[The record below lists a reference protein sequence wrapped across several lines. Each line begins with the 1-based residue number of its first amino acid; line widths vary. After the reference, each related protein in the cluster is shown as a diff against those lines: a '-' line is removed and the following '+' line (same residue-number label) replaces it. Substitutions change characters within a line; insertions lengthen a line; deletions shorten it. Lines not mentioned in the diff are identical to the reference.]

1 MAEKERLRQ
10 DFLEGL
16 QKKLSEA
23 SCTDEIYALLAEA
36 AVRLTACEGLSFF
49 IRREDGFEQ
58 VHRLGKFPG
67 IEGVTRAVLP
77 DGEEN
82 PVFSGT
88 VMIGKV
94 YLQEKED
101 GIFMVF
107 RPKQELMTERNRE
120 CLQLICGMG
129 ALAQKELWLRGK
141 AHRDAMTDET
151 TGALNRS
158 CLLQRLQEDL
168 GTEIG
173 NAALIDINVDG
184 FKLYNEMYGYMNSD
198 ALLKFVADAI
208 RGEKTAQGEVYRFG
222 ADEFLLLE
230 PGMVEE
236 QAFDMAERIRRR
248 IRDNSRKK
256 KELIH
261 QLTVSCGIVLFPEY
275 VEEKEELLGCCV
287 RAAYYAKTRGK
298 DQTALWR
305 KEDRPRERSGYYR
318 TSFERIAPTIYALM
332 AAVDA
337 KDQITF
343 RHSLKVSEYATLL
356 AQALE
361 LKEEEVEII
370 REAGLLHDIG
380 KIGIPESIL
389 KKQGR
394 LTEAEYT
401 VMKEHVENA
410 VEMIRYLPDMNYVL
424 PAVVGHHERYDGK
437 GYPAGLAGGA
447 IPLGAR
453 CLALA
458 DSFDTMTARRP
469 YKEPM
474 QISYAVKEL
483 EKGKNTQFDPYL
495 TDVFLHL
502 IAEGRV
508 QVWGGGD
515 D

>member
-1 MAEKERLRQ
+1 MAEKEKLRQ
-10 DFLEGL
+10 EFLDEL
-16 QKKLSEA
+16 QNRLVRA

-36 AVRLTACEGLSFF
+36 AAWLTASEGLSFF
-49 IRREDGFEQ
+49 IRREDCFEQ
-58 VHRLGKFPG
+58 VCRLGKFPEM
-67 IEGVTRAVLP
+67 EGVTQAALFG
-77 DGEEN
+77 GEH
-82 PVFSGT
+82 PVSFET

-94 YLQEKED
+94 CLQEKED
-101 GIFMVF
+101 GVFMIF
-107 RPKQELMTERNRE
+107 RPKPELMTAQNRE

-129 ALAQKELWLRGK
+129 ALVQKELWIRGK
-141 AHRDAMTDET
+141 AHRDAMTDEI

-158 CLLQRLQEDL
+158 CLLQRLQEDM
-168 GTEIG
+168 GTKIG

-208 RGEKTAQGEVYRFG
+208 RREKTGQGEIYRFG

-230 PGMVEE
+230 PDMTEE
-236 QAFDMAERIRRR
+236 QAFDTAERIRRR
-248 IRDNSRKK
+248 IRDSSREKK
-256 KELIH
+256 DLLH
-261 QLTVSCGIVLFPEY
+261 QLTVSCGIVIYPEY
-275 VEEKEELLGCCV
+275 VEDKEELLGCCV

-394 LTEAEYT
+394 LTEAEYM

-424 PAVVGHHERYDGK
+424 PTVVGHHERYDGK
-437 GYPAGLAGGA
+437 GYPAGLAGEA

-495 TDVFLHL
+495 TDVFLRL
-502 IAEGRV
+502 IEEGEI
-508 QVWGGGD
+508 QVWGRGD